1 MSNNKLRIILQS
13 MRLPFLLLTPVC
25 VFLGFAT
32 AVSSGA
38 EINTAV
44 FLLALT
50 GALSAH
56 ISVNTFNE
64 YLDFRS
70 GLDLVTQKT
79 PFSGGSGALPDNP
92 HAANAVLI
100 VAITTLV
107 VTTLIGLYFIYLR
120 GLAIFPLGLLGIAII
135 LLYTGWIN
143 RHPFLCLLAPGLGF
157 GPLMVTGTHFALT
170 GHYSWQAFIVSLVP
184 LFLVSNLLLLNQ
196 YPDIDADKS
205 VGRRHFPIAFGT
217 GISNWIYAG
226 FISLSYLI
234 ILLAVATGLLPKL
247 SLISLL
253 TIMAAVPT
261 LIGVFK
267 YAENVPKLVPYL
279 GLNVAATLLTPTLLW
294 VSLLVG

>member
-1 MSNNKLRIILQS
+1 

-32 AVSSGA
+32 AVHSGA
-38 EINTAV
+38 EIDTTI
-44 FLLALT
+44 FLLVFT
-50 GALSAH
+50 GAVCAH

-70 GLDLVTQKT
+70 GLDLVTKKT

-92 HAANAVLI
+92 QAANTVLI
-100 VAITTLV
+100 VAITTLLI
-107 VTTLIGLYFIYLR
+107 TILIGLYFIYLR
-120 GLAIFPLGLLGIAII
+120 GPAILPLGLLGVTII
-135 LLYTGWIN
+135 LFYTGWIN

-157 GPLMVTGTHFALT
+157 GPLMVTGTHFVLT
-170 GHYSWQAFIVSLVP
+170 GHYSWQALIVSLVP

-196 YPDIDADKS
+196 YPDIEADKS
-205 VGRRHFPIAFGT
+205 AGRKHFPITFGT

-226 FISLSYLI
+226 FISLSYLT
-234 ILLAVATGLLPKL
+234 ILVAVATSLLPKL

-253 TIMAAVPT
+253 TIMATVPT

-267 YAENVPKLVPYL
+267 YANNVPKLVPYL
-279 GLNVAATLLTPTLLW
+279 GLNVVATLLTPTLLW